1 MLLGGTERC
10 KLDERGRMPIPA
22 RFKDAFDLGAVL
34 SRRPGAPC
42 VIVYTLDS
50 FEKAREDI
58 ELLDDDPIGQ
68 EARRDFWEFA
78 FEQKKDGQNRITI
91 EQPLRDWAGL
101 GKDLLVLGAGE
112 FLEIWDVDEW
122 ESRRAARMAARD
134 ELTQELAARKRAARG
149 QGA

>member
-1 MLLGGTERC
+1 
-10 KLDERGRMPIPA
+10 MPIPA

-34 SRRPGAPC
+34 SRRPNAPC

-50 FEKAREDI
+50 FERARQDI
-58 ELLDDDPIGQ
+58 ELLDEDEIGL

-101 GKDLLVLGAGE
+101 GKDLVVLGSGE
-112 FLEIWDVDEW
+112 ILEVWDADEW
-122 ESRRAARMAARD
+122 ERRREARMAARD
-134 ELTQELAARKRAARG
+134 GLTKELAARKSAARG